1 MIIFGFGRKTRKD
14 HGPAFYNDC
23 PNCHNRT
30 FFHYIAVRVW
40 FTLFFI
46 PVFPYKSIHAYV
58 CRVCSWGFPIKTTD
72 EKAEALRRV
81 DVTQRWAAKEL
92 TDEQYREAL
101 VTASVAP
108 QPAASVQTAAPSS
121 PMAPTGEP
129 GPQAAPH
136 WPTPS
141 RFDLPAS
148 SDPPP
153 PSDAPPPPP
162 MP

>member
-81 DVTQRWAAKEL
+81 DVTKRWAAKEL

-108 QPAASVQTAAPSS
+108 ATVPAPAGSGSMPAPEAGPPAAPPSS
-121 PMAPTGEP
+121 EG
-129 GPQAAPH
+129 
-136 WPTPS
+136 
-141 RFDLPAS
+141 
-148 SDPPP
+148 
-153 PSDAPPPPP
+153 PPPPP
-162 MP
+162 LP